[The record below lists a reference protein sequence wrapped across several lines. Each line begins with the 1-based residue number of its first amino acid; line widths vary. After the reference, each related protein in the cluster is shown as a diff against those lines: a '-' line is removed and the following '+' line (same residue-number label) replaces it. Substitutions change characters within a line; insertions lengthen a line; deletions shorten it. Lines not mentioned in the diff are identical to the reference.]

1 MNGEFLLE
9 SIGGLDDSIIE
20 KSLKKMKR
28 IKTERR
34 IRICSAVAAV
44 LLLTTVPVG
53 IAYRQITSNNM
64 LNYSPPPVLIDG
76 KLYRAHIDD
85 FASLGLP
92 KPSDKLAGEF
102 IGEYSNGEDNIRVY
116 APKTPADYLIGELD
130 GKYFY
135 LIGGDSYES

>member
-102 IGEYSNGEDNIRVY
+102 LGEYGEEAVRVY
-116 APKTPADYLIGELD
+116 APKTPADHLIGELD
-130 GKYFY
+130 GKFFY
-135 LIGGDSYES
+135 LIRGDSYES